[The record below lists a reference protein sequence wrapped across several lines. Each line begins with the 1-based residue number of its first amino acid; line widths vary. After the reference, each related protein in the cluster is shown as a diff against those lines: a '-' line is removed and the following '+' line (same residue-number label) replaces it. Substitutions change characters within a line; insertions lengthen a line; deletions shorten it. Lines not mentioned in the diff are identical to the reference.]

1 MHQTSIETVQID
13 WFTFGAQI
21 VNFLILVGLLKRF
34 LYGPILDAM
43 DRREAEIAARMEKAR
58 MKEEAAEQEAERYR
72 SMQAAFESRRAERM
86 QEVEED
92 VDARRHQLIAHARED
107 VEYLERQW
115 REAIEREQAAFLH
128 TVSERTAKETIAL
141 ARRVLDDLAGAELEA
156 QTITVFLDRLRD
168 PGGTLAEELSEAL
181 KDDGADVTLRSAFE
195 LPEEQAAQVRS
206 ALQKQAD
213 HEIHV
218 STIVDSGLG
227 LGIEVQVGNRT
238 IAWTL
243 DQYLEHLLQ
252 DVLRR
257 LQADLE
263 ERSAA
268 GIPTTETVVS

>member
-1 MHQTSIETVQID
+1 VQID

-43 DRREAEIAARMEKAR
+43 DRREAEIADRMEKAR

-72 SMQAAFESRRAERM
+72 SMQAAFESHRAERM

-92 VDARRHQLIAHARED
+92 VEARRHQLIAHARED

-181 KDDGADVTLRSAFE
+181 KDDGADVTLRSSFE

-206 ALQKQAD
+206 ALQEQTD